1 MYRSTSG
8 SSGDRFRL
16 PEPVNVLAERV
27 RSAEADR
34 IWAITKQ
41 TARLQRAHE
50 ASLKCGHALRI
61 IRPRLRTHASAKSAT
76 TFCASSFSSA

>member
-34 IWAITKQ
+34 ILAITKQ
-41 TARLQRAHE
+41 SARLQRSHE
-50 ASLKCGHALRI
+50 ASLKCGHAI
-61 IRPRLRTHASAKSAT
+61 KVIRLRRELTL
-76 TFCASSFSSA
+76 